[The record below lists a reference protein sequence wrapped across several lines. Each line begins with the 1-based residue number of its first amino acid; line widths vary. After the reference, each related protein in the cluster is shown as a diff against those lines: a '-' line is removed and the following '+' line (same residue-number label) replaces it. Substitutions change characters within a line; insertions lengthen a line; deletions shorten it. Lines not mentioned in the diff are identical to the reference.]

1 MLLYTR
7 MASLQA
13 RQSRGHTYWYIV
25 QSRRVNGKPRPITLA
40 YLGKPA
46 DLLQRLRGEKPFS
59 IRSYTHGDVR
69 ALLAVA
75 EEIQLVDCINQS
87 VSSTQVRDGLTVG
100 ASLVLAALGRACHPT
115 SKMGWAAWAQETTL
129 EHALGINCKAL
140 TSQHFWDQMKALP
153 ADEISNI
160 EERMVARL
168 VQAYDLKPEMLLLD
182 YTNFFTFIDSG
193 NSRCDL
199 PRRGKNKQRRM
210 DLRQVGLA
218 LLVTKKEQLPLFHAT
233 YRGNKPDCIVF
244 KEILGDLRKRLGLL
258 SKELKD
264 LTIVFDKG
272 SNSKENLKA
281 LSSEVAL
288 HYVGSL
294 TPAYHKPLIAEANAN
309 LIPVSVGEKSI
320 PAYRKR
326 ALVWDDD
333 RTLVVCVSEALK
345 QGQIR
350 GLQQTLKKRFEA
362 LDKLNRPLKNK
373 TRKKQARRSKKQLE
387 AQVVKILEGQY
398 VDEVVTWQV
407 EEKAGLWHVGYQI
420 DPAKWNDLIENHFGR
435 RILMTDRHDWSTEEI
450 ILAYRS
456 QTKVE
461 YAFRNLKNPF
471 HGAFQPSYHWTDQKL
486 QVHAFICVMA
496 YLMMMVTLLKVKRLR
511 DYPHSVHHL
520 MEQLKAIRLASLL
533 EKKEGRG
540 GRVKVDYRL
549 EEIPEEV
556 KPLAQALNLTNENLR
571 PNLAVGVYKLQN
583 T

>member
-1 MLLYTR
+1 

-13 RQSRGHTYWYIV
+13 RQSHGHTYWYIV

-59 IRSYTHGDVR
+59 IRSYAHGDVR

-75 EEIQLVDCINQS
+75 EELQLVDCINQS
-87 VSSTQVRDGLTVG
+87 VSSTQLRDGLTVG

-115 SKMGWAAWAQETTL
+115 SKMGWASWAQETTL
-129 EHALGINCKAL
+129 DYALDIQSKAL
-140 TSQHFWDQMKALP
+140 TSQHFWDQMKALS
-153 ADEISNI
+153 ADEISNV
-160 EERMVARL
+160 EERIVTRL
-168 VQAYDLKPEMLLLD
+168 IQAYDLKPEMLLLD

-210 DLRQVGLA
+210 DLRQLGLA
-218 LLVTKKEQLPLFHAT
+218 LLVTKKEQLPLFHTT

-258 SKELKD
+258 SKELED

-272 SNSKENLKA
+272 NNSKENLKE

-309 LIPVSVGEKSI
+309 LTSVSIGEKSI

-326 ALVWDDD
+326 VLVWDAD
-333 RTLVVCVSEALK
+333 RTLVVCVSEELK

-350 GLQQTLKKRFEA
+350 GLKQTLKKRFEA
-362 LDKLNRPLKNK
+362 LDKLNRTLKNK
-373 TRKKQARRSKKQLE
+373 TRKKRVPLSNQQLE
-387 AQVVKILEGQY
+387 AQILKMLEGQY
-398 VDEVVTWQV
+398 VNEVVAWHVEQKAGQWQV
-407 EEKAGLWHVGYQI
+407 AYAI
-420 DPAKWNDLIENHFGR
+420 DPEKWSDLIENHFGR

-471 HGAFQPSYHWTDQKL
+471 HGTFQPSYHWTDQKL
-486 QVHAFICVMA
+486 QVHAFICVIA
-496 YLMMMVTLLKVKRLR
+496 YLMMMVTLLKVKRSTN
-511 DYPHSVHHL
+511 YPHSVHRL
-520 MEQLKAIRLASLL
+520 MEQLKTIRLASLL

-540 GRVKVDYRL
+540 GRMKVDYRL
-549 EEIPEEV
+549 EEISEEV
-556 KPLAQALNLTNENLR
+556 KPLASALNITNENLR
-571 PNLAVGVYKLQN
+571 PNLTVGVYKSRN
-583 T
+583 I